1 MKFSIV
7 VPVYNVEQYLE
18 QCLESLQAQN
28 DGDYEVICVNDGS
41 TDSSR
46 DILAE
51 WEARMPQMRVIDRE
65 NGGLSAAR
73 NTGLKATKGDYVLF
87 VDSDD
92 WVEHNFLECLNSS
105 LITHHSSL
113 TPLDMICFAC
123 QRTDNEATDSLH
135 REQTSGWDYYNRHAL
150 EARVVPFVCV
160 WQRCYRREF
169 LMDNNLCF
177 REGILHEDNEFTPRV
192 CLKAKSIKVIPDV
205 LYNYRVRPNSIMTT
219 IQAER
224 EEYSHASPRRRGAGV
239 ATTRGIRSKESLIL
253 IGNELSELFSHE
265 SGIDKTIIYRALT
278 QYYQMAFIDN
288 TQEED
293 RLLHAQIDWKAY
305 RRVSRTKLR
314 HRINYAALRLS
325 PSLFRLT
332 DI

>member
-1 MKFSIV
+1 
-7 VPVYNVEQYLE
+7 
-18 QCLESLQAQN
+18 
-28 DGDYEVICVNDGS
+28 
-41 TDSSR
+41 
-46 DILAE
+46 
-51 WEARMPQMRVIDRE
+51 
-65 NGGLSAAR
+65 
-73 NTGLKATKGDYVLF
+73 
-87 VDSDD
+87 
-92 WVEHNFLECLNSS
+92 

-205 LYNYRVRPNSIMTT
+205 LYNYRVRPNSIMT
-219 IQAER
+219 
-224 EEYSHASPRRRGAGV
+224 S
-239 ATTRGIRSKESLIL
+239 RGIKSKESLIT
-253 IGNELSELFSHE
+253 IGNELSEFFSCE
-265 SGIDKTIIYRALT
+265 RGIDKTIIYRALT
-278 QYYQMAFIDN
+278 QCYQMAFIDN

>member
-1 MKFSIV
+1 
-7 VPVYNVEQYLE
+7 
-18 QCLESLQAQN
+18 
-28 DGDYEVICVNDGS
+28 
-41 TDSSR
+41 
-46 DILAE
+46 
-51 WEARMPQMRVIDRE
+51 MPQMKVIDRE

-73 NTGLKATKGDYVLF
+73 NTGLKAATGDYVVF

-92 WVEHNFLECLNSS
+92 WVKPNTLSTLAATIGNE
-105 LITHHSSL
+105 
-113 TPLDMICFAC
+113 DMICFAC
-123 QRTDNEATDSLH
+123 QRTDNIATDCLAK
-135 REQTSGWDYYNRHAL
+135 EETDGWNYYNRHAL

-160 WQRCYRREF
+160 WQRCYRRQF
-169 LMDNNLCF
+169 LLDNDLRF